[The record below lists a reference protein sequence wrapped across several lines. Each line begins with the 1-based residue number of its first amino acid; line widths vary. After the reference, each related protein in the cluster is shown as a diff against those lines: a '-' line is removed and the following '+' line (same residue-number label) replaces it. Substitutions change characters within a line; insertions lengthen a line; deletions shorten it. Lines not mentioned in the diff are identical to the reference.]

1 LTKPEES
8 GIVKM
13 KKKSSLQGILWDLL
27 RVQFKV
33 VLTAGAAFFFI
44 IVALQ
49 STVPLTEN
57 QQETVVYK
65 VVSVA
70 QDPIILGVLTLF
82 FMLVS
87 LVTGFVYAYAYGL
100 SLKKTIAQF
109 IYQLKQFQR
118 GSLNKKIT
126 IQRNDELKKLADEVN
141 TLTDELEQQ
150 IVSMRRV
157 LNENAKLI
165 DEAEKGAGLEERRKL
180 ARDLHD
186 AVSQELFAVSM
197 SLGAVPKVLHKNPQK
212 AEQLFKQI
220 EKMVHHAQQ
229 ELRALIMHLRPVTL
243 EGKSF
248 KQAMES
254 LMEEMKIK
262 HPNLRFECDF
272 KAVPVIEKGAEEQL
286 FRVLQ
291 EGLSNALRHANPL
304 LIRLHANLRGERLLV
319 ILEDDGDGFDSMK
332 VEQNKT
338 GNYGL
343 ISMKERMTELGGHF
357 TIVSYPGKG
366 TKLEFRIPLT
376 NKISKEE
383 GDING

>member
-1 LTKPEES
+1 
-8 GIVKM
+8 M

>member
-27 RVQFKV
+27 RLQFKV

-126 IQRNDELKKLADEVN
+126 IQRNDEFKKLADEVN

-343 ISMKERMTELGGHF
+343 TSMKERMTELGGHF